1 MQGALFLFEL
11 VFWHVV
17 TLKGLLQAIDQD
29 QALAALD
36 MSDILRQAL
45 FHRLHTFLADS
56 EAVMARPH
64 GPCLPGLD
72 YEDMLE
78 GLLTCYLPDYG
89 MLPFTQ
95 VICPMQI
102 AY

>member
-1 MQGALFLFEL
+1 M
-11 VFWHVV
+11 V
-17 TLKGLLQAIDQD
+17 TLKDLLQAIDKD
-29 QALAALD
+29 QSLAALD
-36 MSDILRQAL
+36 TSNTLCQAL

-72 YEDMLE
+72 NEDMLE
-78 GLLTCYLPDYG
+78 GLLTCCLPDYG

-95 VICPMQI
+95 VIYPIQV
-102 AY
+102 AYGVHF